1 MQRSACRPETAP
13 GPGADFEAAVF
24 AGGGCRCFWQ
34 AGFWMEAA
42 PAAGLAPRV
51 VGAVSAGAA
60 MACGLAAG
68 VMTDVVADFKRRA
81 AANPRNVYPAN
92 WLRGR
97 AIFPHEE
104 IYREV
109 LLGPAGADVV
119 EKLHRGPEIRV
130 LVGRPPDWAG
140 PAATL
145 LLGLVGERAESL
157 LGGGV
162 HARWGRRLGFRPE
175 IVSVRSCRTAAE
187 VAELILHSSC
197 TPPALPLYRRHGRPV
212 LDGGIIDAVPV
223 EAVPE
228 ASRVLVLLTRQW
240 PAKSLPRVPGRTYVQ
255 PSAPIPVS
263 TWDYTDPAAI
273 QATFDLGRRDGERF
287 ARALEGGLSA
297 DAAQPRARVGPGAR

>member
-1 MQRSACRPETAP
+1 MQNIGLGRSEATG
-13 GPGADFEAAVF
+13 GPSLDFDGVVF

-130 LVGRPPDWAG
+130 L
-140 PAATL
+140 
-145 LLGLVGERAESL
+145 LGL
-157 LGGGV
+157 
-162 HARWGRRLGFRPE
+162 PE
-175 IVSVRSCRTAAE
+175 
-187 VAELILHSSC
+187 
-197 TPPALPLYRRHGRPV
+197 
-212 LDGGIIDAVPV
+212 
-223 EAVPE
+223 
-228 ASRVLVLLTRQW
+228 
-240 PAKSLPRVPGRTYVQ
+240 
-255 PSAPIPVS
+255 
-263 TWDYTDPAAI
+263 
-273 QATFDLGRRDGERF
+273 
-287 ARALEGGLSA
+287 
-297 DAAQPRARVGPGAR
+297 